1 MSGCP
6 LTVEKGA
13 QFLIALVK
21 IRLTPVADSRLSGY
35 ESRQVPLWVGQRG
48 QQKGQQMG
56 DISDL
61 ERRLSEALDR
71 IGQGLDGFGAGADAV
86 DPDTELRQA
95 LEDERATSAQLE
107 ERLKAVHK
115 KHETSQTDL
124 ESSVMQLQHQLE
136 DVEITCQ
143 RLRSANARLRENNQK
158 LRDQNGAMVGD
169 PHLINIAMMTELDA
183 LRVSR
188 DAEIAEMD
196 AILTEMKPLLEES

>member
-1 MSGCP
+1 
-6 LTVEKGA
+6 
-13 QFLIALVK
+13 
-21 IRLTPVADSRLSGY
+21 
-35 ESRQVPLWVGQRG
+35 
-48 QQKGQQMG
+48 MG

-71 IGQGLDGFGAGADAV
+71 IGQGLDGFGAGADTAEP
-86 DPDTELRQA
+86 DPELRQA

-158 LRDQNGAMVGD
+158 LREQNGAMVGD

-196 AILTEMKPLLEES
+196 AILSEMKPLLEES